1 MGSCLFNVFI
11 DDTDECAVGNTN
23 IIKFADDTKSW
34 RITDR
39 EKYTGLQQLKI
50 IYALGKLQETSITGI
65 DIPIINCTSNMYKH
79 LESSSPA
86 WKPWQT
92 EDKAVLEKVQ
102 EKDLQANGGPEREE
116 T

>member
-1 MGSCLFNVFI
+1 
-11 DDTDECAVGNTN
+11 
-23 IIKFADDTKSW
+23 
-34 RITDR
+34 
-39 EKYTGLQQLKI
+39 
-50 IYALGKLQETSITGI
+50 
-65 DIPIINCTSNMYKH
+65 MYKH
-79 LESSSPA
+79 LEFSSPA